1 MCRTGVCIHDS
12 FLVASGNFFVYM
24 FCGNG
29 FSGVESV
36 SFIQEN
42 GGHLGVV
49 NDGVCLPGDGVCI
62 ASNCGFILFQ

>member
-1 MCRTGVCIHDS
+1 
-12 FLVASGNFFVYM
+12 M